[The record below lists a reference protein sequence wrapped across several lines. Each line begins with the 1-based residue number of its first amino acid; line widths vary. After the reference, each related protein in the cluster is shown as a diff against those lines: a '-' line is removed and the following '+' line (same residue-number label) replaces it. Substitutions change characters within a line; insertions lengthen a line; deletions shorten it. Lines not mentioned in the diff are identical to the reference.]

1 LWLYFHSKPP
11 DDTPIVAI
19 PLPTHD
25 TAAKTDDT
33 GDEHELNGTAEIRGC
48 CRALLALFSPLKL
61 GQMDGSKRRRRIRE
75 GPLIFSSTLGRLV
88 RTNSSSITF
97 LCSELDTAE

>member
-1 LWLYFHSKPP
+1 
-11 DDTPIVAI
+11 
-19 PLPTHD
+19 
-25 TAAKTDDT
+25 
-33 GDEHELNGTAEIRGC
+33 
-48 CRALLALFSPLKL
+48 
-61 GQMDGSKRRRRIRE
+61 MDGSKRRRRIRE